1 MFNVDFYQKLLCI
14 YWYHCTSSACWCHG
28 LHQID
33 IWTLNQIGIYSIW
46 WWLYKCFYMLL
57 DFISKIFCWGFLH
70 LLWLT
75 HWKTLILGKT
85 EGRRRRGG
93 QGMKCWM
100 ASLNKWTWV
109 WASSRSWWWTGK
121 PGVLQ
126 SLGLQRVR
134 HDWAT
139 ELMMNIGL

>member
-1 MFNVDFYQKLLCI
+1 MFNVEFYQMLLRI
-14 YWYHCTSSACWCHG
+14 YWYHFTSSACWCHG

-33 IWTLNQIGIYSIW
+33 IWTLNQIGIYSVW

-75 HWKTLILGKT
+75 HWKTLIHRKI
-85 EGRRRRGG
+85 EGRRRRGR
-93 QGMKCWM
+93 QGMRYWR
-100 ASLNKWTWV
+100 ASLNQRTWV
-109 WASSRSWWWTGK
+109 WASSGSWWWTGK

-134 HDWAT
+134 HDWTT